1 MLRRFCPDYTLFT
14 LAGCFAFTLL
24 FSSCEKALNLKEPAT
39 DAVAVFDEVWTKLDV
54 QYVFFNLKNVNWDSV
69 YTVYRP
75 QVTEDMSNDALFTV
89 LDHMMQS
96 LRDGHVGII
105 TPEKSSAYGGFY
117 QLYLKNF
124 NYENIITGYLY
135 NDYQT
140 AGPIIYKVNEGI
152 GYLYYSSFEMD
163 VTDAEIDS
171 VLTYFKDTKG
181 LIIDVRDN
189 SGGNTEN
196 ANKLFRRFISARV
209 LVKYEQQKEGKGHDD
224 FFSPTAFYLSQEGV
238 YYNKPICL
246 LTNRSCFSAC
256 NDFVMYMSQLPNVTR
271 IGDNTGGGG
280 GIPVSYLLANGWKIQ
295 YTATA
300 TLTPQKEYIENGI
313 VPDIHIDITPV
324 EESNGKDPILD
335 EAIQVLQ

>member
-1 MLRRFCPDYTLFT
+1 MLRKFCNRYTTLA
-14 LAGCFAFTLL
+14 LAGCFIFAMF
-24 FSSCEKALNLKEPAT
+24 FSSCEKALDLKEPAT
-39 DAVAVFDEVWTKLDV
+39 DAISVFNDVWTTLDE
-54 QYVFFNLKNVNWDSV
+54 QYVFFNFKNIDWDSV

-75 QVTEDMSNDALFTV
+75 QVTQNMSSDALFAV
-89 LDHMMQS
+89 LDNMMQT
-96 LRDGHVGII
+96 LRDGHVVIF

-124 NYENIITGYLY
+124 NYENIVSNYLY

-140 AGPIIYKVNEGI
+140 AGPIVYKITDDI
-152 GYLYYSSFEMD
+152 GYLYYSSFEND

-171 VLTYFKDTKG
+171 VMSFMKDTKG
-181 LIIDVRDN
+181 LIIDVRNN

-196 ANKLFRRFISARV
+196 ADKLYERFISART
-209 LVKYEQQKEGKGHDD
+209 LVKYEQKKNGREHND
-224 FFSPTAFYLSQEGV
+224 FFSPTAFYLSQQGV

-256 NDFVMYMSQLPNVTR
+256 NDFVMYMTQLPNVTQ

-280 GIPVSYLLANGWKIQ
+280 GIPVSYLLANGWRIQ

-300 TLTPQKEYIENGI
+300 TLTPQKDYIENGI

-335 EAIQVLQ
+335 EAIQTLQ